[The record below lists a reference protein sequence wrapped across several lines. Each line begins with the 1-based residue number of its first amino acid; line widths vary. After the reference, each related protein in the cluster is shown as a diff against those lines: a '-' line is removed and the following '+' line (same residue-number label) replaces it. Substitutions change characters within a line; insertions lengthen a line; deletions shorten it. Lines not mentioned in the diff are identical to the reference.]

1 MKRIAVFGYSIMS
14 LEVMNRLNEDEYSL
28 VFIGKDESETT
39 LLAEKG
45 FETRIIDYRND
56 DELRSIGIG
65 TEIDILFCYYPK
77 DSENV
82 FLTISARAID
92 KELTIVA
99 IVDDPESAEKLLAA
113 GANKIIDP
121 YEICGRKTHDM
132 LSKPD
137 ITDILDD
144 TVFGRH
150 DLHIAQIEI
159 PQRSRLEN
167 TKSCELKLNEK
178 HNLILIGVVDRDS
191 GEALNFAIGE
201 KECTLKAGDVLVVLG
216 PSREIRAF
224 KEEVE
229 TVDHASGFSPEEKSL
244 KPHSPEN
251 GGSNNSL

>member
-14 LEVMNRLNEDEYSL
+14 LEVMSRLNEDQYTF
-28 VFIGKDESETT
+28 VFIAKDESEAA
-39 LLAEKG
+39 LVAEKG
-45 FETRIIDYRND
+45 FETKIIDFRND
-56 DELRSIGIG
+56 DALKSIGIG
-65 TEIDILFCYYPK
+65 TDVDILFCFYPR
-77 DSENV
+77 DSDNV
-82 FLTISARAID
+82 FLTISARVID

-132 LSKPD
+132 LAKPD
-137 ITDILDD
+137 ITNILDH

-159 PQRSRLEN
+159 PTGSCFEN
-167 TKSCELKLNEK
+167 TTTSELKLDEK
-178 HNLILIGVVDRDS
+178 HNLILIGVVDKES
-191 GEALNFAIGE
+191 GEALHFAIGE
-201 KECTLKAGDVLVVLG
+201 NEYTLNAGDVLVVLG

-229 TVDHASGFSPEEKSL
+229 TV
-244 KPHSPEN
+244 
-251 GGSNNSL
+251 